1 MKTLFRYFARG
12 CLAFIPLG
20 ATVYIVWALI
30 STMDHLLGS
39 SVPGLGLVLA
49 VALITL
55 VGFLVSNVIGR
66 KILEW
71 FDLFMG
77 RVPII
82 KLLYKSLRDLLQT
95 FAGEKKTTG
104 KPVRVRLD
112 PRSETLVLGLLT
124 RSDLS
129 GLGLPEHVAV
139 YLPQAYNIGGQVIAV
154 HRDQVEPV
162 AISAAEMLTFMLSG
176 GAAGLGAPVT
186 SVPPQVKVS

>member
-12 CLAFIPLG
+12 CLALIPVG
-20 ATVYIVWALI
+20 ATVYIIWALI
-30 STMDHLLGS
+30 STMDGLVGT

-55 VGFLVSNVIGR
+55 AGFLVSNVIGR
-66 KILEW
+66 KVLEW
-71 FDLFMG
+71 FDLIMG
-77 RVPII
+77 RVPVV

-112 PRSETLVLGLLT
+112 PRSETRLLGLLT

-129 GLGLPEHVAV
+129 GLGLPDHVAV
-139 YLPQAYNIGGQVIAV
+139 YLPQSYNIGGQVIAV
-154 HRDQVEPV
+154 HRDQVE
-162 AISAAEMLTFMLSG
+162 ALDISAAEMLTFMLSG

-186 SVPPQVKVS
+186 HMPPPVTPV